1 MHLNLPNSLRAVC
14 GIAGYVGDHQD
25 GLLKQMIT
33 AIRSRGPDDEQQVIS
48 GRTHLGFTRL
58 SINGLGASGQQ
69 PMASTNGQYITM
81 MNGEIYN
88 APELRK
94 SLESKGY
101 LFRGL
106 SDAEIIPHGFSEWG
120 TDLFTKLRGMF
131 AIVICDRQS
140 ETILLAR
147 DHFGIKPLYY
157 SRFTHGFAFSS
168 SARAV
173 GMHPKVGFSLR
184 ESAIGEILRFRYC
197 PSGESMFAKVDT
209 VRPGEWVIWKNG
221 STHRRTYWQNGPYV
235 NGDKT
240 SVVDWVDKFTLAL
253 ENSVAVGMLSDVP
266 LGILLSGGVDSGA
279 VAFFASRQNREDLLA
294 FTYAMPGKHD
304 ESLVGRA
311 IAADSGVQHLIVHPG
326 NESFADS
333 YIRAIRAMDN
343 PVTDSIIVPTYNLL
357 KSVSA
362 ERKVVLTGEGAD
374 ELLGGYAHIGP
385 LLKLGK
391 VAKTGVPLSVVA
403 RLLAALPSTLLNR
416 FFPYEAELGVKGHQK
431 ICDIVRAGRNPGLA
445 LESAT
450 SIFSTDELRRGTS
463 LADLGPVS
471 DVREL
476 GMTELVE
483 WGYKKWLPNQI
494 LNKMDQLSMAHG
506 VEARVPFVDPVL
518 YDLVRTMPLKLLV
531 SRQSNKV
538 VLRKSLQR
546 EGYRWSGEPKRAFFL
561 PPSAGQITELSVVA
575 EEWLCDSMLKKHGV
589 VSKKMATDAVAEMRN
604 GDFIASKQVATLAG
618 LHIWLDQS
626 FNS

>member
-1 MHLNLPNSLRAVC
+1 MC
-14 GIAGYVGDHQD
+14 GITGYVGDYQD
-25 GLLKQMIT
+25 GLLNQMIKV
-33 AIRSRGPDDEQQVIS
+33 IRSRGPDDEQQVIS

-58 SINGLGASGQQ
+58 AINGLGASGRQ
-69 PMASTNGQYITM
+69 PMSSTNGRYTTM

-94 SLESKGY
+94 SLENKGY

-120 TDLFTKLRGMF
+120 TDLFAKLRGMF
-131 AIVICDRQS
+131 AIVVCDRQS
-140 ETILLAR
+140 ETVLLAR

-157 SRFTHGFAFSS
+157 SPFKDGLAFSS

-173 GMHPKVGFSLR
+173 AIHPKVGFSLR
-184 ESAIGEILRFRYC
+184 ESAIGEVLRFRYC
-197 PSGESMFAKVDT
+197 PSGESMFAKVDS

-221 STHRRTYWQNGPYV
+221 STQRHTYWQNEPY
-235 NGDKT
+235 GDGDNT
-240 SVVDWVDKFTLAL
+240 SLVDWTNKFTVAL
-253 ENSVAVGMLSDVP
+253 ENSVAIGMLSDVP

-279 VAFFASRQNREDLLA
+279 VAFFASRHNSQDLLA

-304 ESLVGRA
+304 ESLMAQA
-311 IAADSGVQHLIVHPG
+311 IAADSGIGHRIVRPG
-326 NESFADS
+326 SESFGDS
-333 YIRAIRAMDN
+333 YVRAIRAMDN
-343 PVTDSIIVPTYNLL
+343 PVTDSIIVPTYNML
-357 KSVSA
+357 KSVST

-391 VAKTGVPLSVVA
+391 VAKMGIPLSGVA
-403 RLLAALPSTLLNR
+403 GLLAVLPSTLLNR
-416 FFPYEAELGVKGHQK
+416 FFPYEAKLGVKGHQK
-431 ICDIVRAGRNPGLA
+431 ICEIVRLGHNPGLA

-463 LADLGPVS
+463 LTDLGPVAEM
-471 DVREL
+471 REL

-483 WGYKKWLPNQI
+483 WGYRKWLPNQI

-518 YDLVRTMPLKLLV
+518 YDLVRRMPFELLV
-531 SRQSNKV
+531 SRKSNKV
-538 VLRKSLQR
+538 VLRSSLQR
-546 EGYRWSGEPKRAFFL
+546 EGYRWSGQPKRAFFL
-561 PPSAGQITELSVVA
+561 PPSADQIEDLSALA
-575 EEWLCDSMLKKHGV
+575 EEWLCDSTLKRHGV
-589 VSKKMATDAVAEMRN
+589 VSKKMAADAVSEMRN

-618 LHIWLDQS
+618 LHIWLDQGFIS
-626 FNS
+626 